1 MQKPEYLNN
10 TRKRTDGTL
19 VSELKLL
26 STDEEFATNWREL
39 MEVKKQIADEKLKAL
54 AEIDLKYKEELER
67 VESNYA
73 LILLISR

>member
-1 MQKPEYLNN
+1 MQKTEYLNN